1 MTAQEIN
8 NEYASSW
15 YKTNMTIHSN
25 VFLPATDDG
34 SVMAARPIPVRVVS
48 TDERTCEDKELDA
61 IRCIVANMVGYGLSK
76 YHGGTIGDVAAI
88 STDYDTRVHIDILP
102 PAGCPY
108 TGLCIEVQTARN
120 PRPIWSSTE
129 PHFRAK
135 VKGTK
140 SKTCA
145 KSTWRI
151 ISGGDYMKEV
161 KA

>member
-1 MTAQEIN
+1 MTAQDIN

-48 TDERTCEDKELDA
+48 TDERTFTDKELDA
-61 IRCIVANMVGYGLSK
+61 IRRIVADMVGYGLTR

-88 STDYDTRVHIDILP
+88 STDYDARVHIDILP
-102 PAGCPY
+102 PAGCQY
-108 TGLCIEVQTARN
+108 TGLCIEVLMAHN
-120 PRPIWSSTE
+120 PGSWSYSE
-129 PHFRAK
+129 GMHFRAK

>member
-8 NEYASSW
+8 NEYADPW

-48 TDERTCEDKELDA
+48 TDERTFTDKELDA